1 MHAGTLLSPAEELL
15 APFSARLRTG
25 TREERETAESTPYFR
40 LLLAGAL
47 EPREYA
53 ALLAQLQLVYCE
65 LERAAEALRRHPV
78 VAPFAGSGRGRIVAL
93 DDDLHALL
101 GPSWRRRVPITDA
114 THAYCDRIRE
124 ATAWP
129 AGFIAHHYVRH
140 LGDLS
145 GGQLIGDAVSK
156 IYGLNGLGA
165 SFYRLPAGE
174 TGRGLKL
181 HYRYLLDT
189 ALLGPR
195 EQDRVIYE
203 ARAALRHNAEVS
215 NALGRWVA
223 RAPQESP

>member
-1 MHAGTLLSPAEELL
+1 MHAGTLPSPTKELL
-15 APFSARLRTG
+15 IPFSVRLRSG
-25 TREERETAESTPYFR
+25 TREEREAAESTPYFR

-53 ALLAQLQLVYCE
+53 ALPAQLHLIYTE
-65 LERAAEALRRHPV
+65 LERAAEALRWHPV
-78 VAPFAGSGRGRIVAL
+78 VAPFAGSGRSRITAL
-93 DDDLHALL
+93 DEDLHALL
-101 GPSWRRRVPITDA
+101 GPSWRRRVPITGA
-114 THAYCDRIRE
+114 TRAYCDRIRE

-145 GGQLIGDAVSK
+145 GGQLIGDTVSK
-156 IYGLNGLGA
+156 LYGLNGMGA

-174 TGRGLKL
+174 TGRGLKH
-181 HYRYLLDT
+181 HYRHLLDT
-189 ALLGPR
+189 APLGPR
-195 EQDRVIYE
+195 EQERVIYE

-215 NALGRWVA
+215 TVLGRWVA